1 MDDKDLVDRTT
12 RTYFR
17 GHPRRDVPS
26 DNSAVEWLNNDRATV
41 TLSNVNGVLARYR
54 YDRVHDR
61 LRRLPRGYSRM
72 GA

>member
-1 MDDKDLVDRTT
+1 MDDNDLVDRAR

-17 GHPRRDVPS
+17 GHLRREVPS
-26 DNSAVEWLNNDRATV
+26 DDSVVEWLNNERATV
-41 TLSNVNGVLARYR
+41 ILSNVNGVLARYR